1 MRTNYN
7 NFTSRRRSTISPGTW
22 VGVVA
27 VVLLVGAALLWRSGA
42 SAVVWEVLAPVMAVR
57 NAIDHSEIANLR
69 AELASTSALLA
80 DRNVLKSE
88 NAMLKA
94 SLGRKAFEGQ
104 VLLAGVLMA
113 PPASAYDTLVIDAG
127 TAQGV
132 AVGQN
137 VSAGGSTIIGTVTDV
152 STDTARVTLLSAPG
166 TSYDALVISKGSGS
180 TLPISIAGQ
189 GGGSF
194 SGQLPAG
201 SAVAPGDSVVFAGVV
216 GQFVAEVVAVD
227 QRAGESFVTLYMHMP
242 VNIFDLRF
250 VQVIH

>member
-7 NFTSRRRSTISPGTW
+7 NFTHRRSRFSLGTLGGIVFLVVV
-22 VGVVA
+22 VGV
-27 VVLLVGAALLWRSGA
+27 ALLWRSGA
-42 SAVVWEVLAPVMAVR
+42 SALLWKALTPVMLVR
-57 NAIDHSEIANLR
+57 NALESSQVAALR
-69 AELASTSALLA
+69 AELASTNALLA
-80 DRNVLKSE
+80 DHNVLRTE
-88 NAMLKA
+88 NTMLK
-94 SLGRKAFEGQ
+94 SRLGRAGVEGS
-104 VLLAGVLMA
+104 VILAGVVMA

-152 STDTARVTLLSAPG
+152 SSDSARVTLLSAPG
-166 TSYDALVISKGSGS
+166 TTHDALVMSKQSGS

-194 SGQLPAG
+194 SGQLPSG
-201 SAVAPGDSVVFAGVV
+201 STVGTGDSVVFAGVA
-216 GQFVAEVVAVD
+216 GQFVAQVVAVER
-227 QRAGESFVTLYMHMP
+227 RAGESFVTLYMHMP

-250 VQVIH
+250 VEIIH